1 MQVTVSKEES
11 QFLRVNPAAGAR
23 APTTGVNPWQRP
35 NTTNRS
41 ACSGSRSAPGLIS
54 RPSSLPYRPSS
65 RTDCGHP
72 AVHAG
77 GATKLAQVT
86 RGILSEV
93 TDSLH
98 PARPSGDTFL
108 VFSLRMQ
115 PREPGM
121 SRLFLVLAFLA
132 AAASSASAKPLHET
146 ESCPEGQFYC
156 AFISKCI
163 SSNLKCPATKA
174 TSARSYQ
181 KTTKPY

>member
-1 MQVTVSKEES
+1 MQVTVGKEES
-11 QFLRVNPAAGAR
+11 QFLQVNPAAGAR

-77 GATKLAQVT
+77 GATKFAQVT
-86 RGILSEV
+86 HRILSEV

-108 VFSLRMQ
+108 VFSCNLGSPVCPDCFWFWPSSRRLHRAHQ
-115 PREPGM
+115 PNR
-121 SRLFLVLAFLA
+121 STRRKLAQRGNSIA
-132 AAASSASAKPLHET
+132 PSSPSASP
-146 ESCPEGQFYC
+146 P
-156 AFISKCI
+156 I
-163 SSNLKCPATKA
+163 
-174 TSARSYQ
+174 
-181 KTTKPY
+181 